1 MRQFIDRI
9 IRGLDQ
15 ASSELRNIVTGSN
28 LGNPTHRIAVLVV
41 LFAIAGGVL
50 YIAAGRGVE
59 QGEPAMVEVAG
70 GPGAEEALI
79 EKPST
84 GDATIKGPA
93 IEAPVVQRPAVEGP
107 AIEESMVEEP
117 VIEGPAL
124 GKAVTEKPGIEKSK
138 LEEA

>member
-1 MRQFIDRI
+1 MIGLCHYEEACVEAVRQFIDRI

-59 QGEPAMVEVAG
+59 QDEPAMVEVAG

-93 IEAPVVQRPAVEGP
+93 IEAPVVQRPAVEGLSL
-107 AIEESMVEEP
+107 IH
-117 VIEGPAL
+117 I
-124 GKAVTEKPGIEKSK
+124 
-138 LEEA
+138 